1 MNEPVKVKYVP
12 VDIVKEYIKQQ
23 MWLTA
28 DFDEMVKK
36 YGIDV
41 VEYKSCV
48 SVTDYEASMLNGYT
62 SFTVEEYA
70 KKRAS
75 DWLSGCVNKH
85 IKCTGKEREPAYRAN
100 EYYFGIMVG
109 EVPKWKQK
117 GEKDGKSSE
126 V

>member
-1 MNEPVKVKYVP
+1 MDEPVKVKYIP
-12 VDIVKEYIKQQ
+12 VDVAKEYIKQQ

-28 DFDEMVKK
+28 DFDEMVEK

-41 VEYKSCV
+41 VEYKCCASV
-48 SVTDYEASMLNGYT
+48 SDQEASMLVGY
-62 SFTVEEYA
+62 SNFTVEAYA

-75 DWLSGCVNKH
+75 EWLSECVDKH
-85 IKCTGKEREPAYRAN
+85 IKCTGKEREPVYRAN

-117 GEKDGKSSE
+117 GEKE
-126 V
+126 